1 MKLLRKT
8 SKEFQNN
15 INVKYIT
22 ESKLFWE
29 TVKALFTGKT
39 LKDEDITLILTIHL
53 CQLKANYL
61 KFLYLNKYFG
71 TNIQDRGLDGLTN
84 ISSDFFKII
93 SVQK

>member
-1 MKLLRKT
+1 MWNFCVKLLRKT

-53 CQLKANYL
+53 CQLKVNYL
-61 KFLYLNKYFG
+61 KFPTSILE
-71 TNIQDRGLDGLTN
+71 LT
-84 ISSDFFKII
+84 FKTEG
-93 SVQK
+93 